1 MRVTRNYGNGMVN
14 YKKNEK
20 GSYSSLLQSALSR
33 SNAGRRG
40 GRLASLLGHTK
51 DTNSVGNRNFITSSQ
66 KSQKFYYDMQYHAKQ
81 VGEYADALKSKKED
95 SIYDKARESGSTD
108 QIVSDVKSFV
118 NQYNN
123 MLKDL
128 EESGTRSDK
137 VFLTQLSS
145 MSNMAERDLELTGVI
160 RKADGTLVVD
170 EKKLAA
176 ADVDTLEKVWGGNGF
191 PSKAAAKAGS
201 VAATAEQN
209 IEAEKSSTYSPFD
222 RANLYSSGRR
232 SSGSYFN
239 YRR

>member
-40 GRLASLLGHTK
+40 GRLASLLGNTK
-51 DTNSVGNRNFITSSQ
+51 DTNSVRNRNFITSSQ

-170 EKKLAA
+170 EKSWQRRTWIRWKRCGVET
-176 ADVDTLEKVWGGNGF
+176 DF
-191 PSKAAAKAGS
+191 PRK
-201 VAATAEQN
+201 Q
-209 IEAEKSSTYSPFD
+209 
-222 RANLYSSGRR
+222 RR
-232 SSGSYFN
+232 RQALWRLRQS
-239 YRR
+239 RI

>member
-40 GRLASLLGHTK
+40 GRLASLLGNTK

-145 MSNMAERDLELTGVI
+145 MSNMAERDL
-160 RKADGTLVVD
+160 
-170 EKKLAA
+170 
-176 ADVDTLEKVWGGNGF
+176 
-191 PSKAAAKAGS
+191 
-201 VAATAEQN
+201 
-209 IEAEKSSTYSPFD
+209 SSP
-222 RANLYSSGRR
+222 A
-232 SSGSYFN
+232 
-239 YRR
+239 